1 MLRRLAIRHYA
12 LIDHIEWDV
21 EPGWTVLTGETGSG
35 KSILLGALGLVL
47 GARAEGVETR
57 EDKCIVEAEFDHPVG
72 SRAKLGALDEGD
84 RASCAGASPPAAA
97 PGPTSMTSRSSCSS

>member
-21 EPGWTVLTGETGSG
+21 EQGWTVLTGETGSG

-57 EDKCIVEAEFDHPVG
+57 EEKCIVEAEFAPSDAV
-72 SRAKLGALDEGD
+72 RAKQ
-84 RASCAGASPPAAA
+84 AGGRAAA
-97 PGPTSMTSRSSCSS
+97 RAAAQGAERAFMDRTNDDVACVDLC

>member
-21 EPGWTVLTGETGSG
+21 EQGWTVLTGETGSG

-47 GARAEGVETR
+47 GARAEGVEIGER
-57 EDKCIVEAEFDHPVG
+57 NASWRRSFRSLRRGP
-72 SRAKLGALDEGD
+72 RQARPLDEGATVIL
-84 RASCAGASPPAAA
+84 RRSIALGGA
-97 PGPTSMTSRSSCSS
+97 PGPTSMTNPSSCSS